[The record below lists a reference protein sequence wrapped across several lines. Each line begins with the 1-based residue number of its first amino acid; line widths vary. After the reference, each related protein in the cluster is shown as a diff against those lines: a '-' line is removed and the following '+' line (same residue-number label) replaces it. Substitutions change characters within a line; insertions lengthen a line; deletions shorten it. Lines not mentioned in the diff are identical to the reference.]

1 VENGWVASPC
11 ARSIAAG
18 GRPPGSPCAPADDAA
33 RSRPTITSARS
44 GPITALSVAEAIRLR
59 KAGAPCYALAVRLR
73 VALLAALI
81 LAVPGVAFTRAQSP
95 ELPIFDTHIHYSA
108 PDWVEYPPERI
119 LGILQKAG
127 IKRALVSST
136 PDDGTLT
143 LHARDPRRIV
153 PILRPYRTRD
163 DIGHWWQDPAV
174 LAYVQERLQK
184 NRGVHRGIGEF
195 HLFGGQT
202 GTFVVKRITELAVQE
217 NIYLHAHS
225 DELAIIELFTI
236 EPRLKVIWAHAG
248 MSSGPQAVGALLDRY
263 PNLWVDLAIRNGD
276 VAPGGT
282 LDPGWRAVFL
292 RHPDRFLAGTDTWVT
307 SRWEAL
313 PGSVAEVRG
322 YLGQLPRDVAERIA
336 FRNAERLFP

>member
-1 VENGWVASPC
+1 VASW
-11 ARSIAAG
+11 IAA
-18 GRPPGSPCAPADDAA
+18 R
-33 RSRPTITSARS
+33 RFTLL
-44 GPITALSVAEAIRLR
+44 ALTL
-59 KAGAPCYALAVRLR
+59 
-73 VALLAALI
+73 VALHAGPL
-81 LAVPGVAFTRAQSP
+81 PAQSP

-108 PDWVEYPPERI
+108 PDWIEYPPARI
-119 LGILQKAG
+119 LGILEKAG

-143 LHARDPRRIV
+143 LYAKDPKRVV

-174 LAYVQERLQK
+174 LAYVQDRLAK
-184 NRGVHRGIGEF
+184 NRGVHKGIGEF

-217 NIYLHAHS
+217 NLYLHAHS
-225 DELAIIELFTI
+225 DELAIIELFTL

-248 MSSGPQAVGALLDRY
+248 MSAGPQAVGALLDRY

-276 VAPGGT
+276 VAPGGM
-282 LDPGWRAVFL
+282 LDAGWRAVFL
-292 RHPDRFLAGTDTWVT
+292 RHPDRFLAGTDTWIT

-313 PGSVAEVRG
+313 PGSVTDVRG
-322 YLGQLPRDVAERIA
+322 YLSQLPRDVAEKIA

>member
-1 VENGWVASPC
+1 M
-11 ARSIAAG
+11 
-18 GRPPGSPCAPADDAA
+18 
-33 RSRPTITSARS
+33 
-44 GPITALSVAEAIRLR
+44 R
-59 KAGAPCYALAVRLR
+59 KATAPCYAPAVRVLTAARLLPLLAV
-73 VALLAALI
+73 VLAALG
-81 LAVPGVAFTRAQSP
+81 AESTRAQGP

-108 PDWVEYPPERI
+108 PDWIEYPPERI
-119 LGILQKAG
+119 LDILQKAG

-136 PDDGTLT
+136 PDDGTLA
-143 LHARDPRRIV
+143 LYAKDPKRIV

-174 LAYVQERLQK
+174 LAYVEGRLSK
-184 NRGVHRGIGEF
+184 NRGVHKGIGEF
-195 HLFGGQT
+195 HLFSGQT
-202 GTFVVKRITELAVQE
+202 GTLVVKRITELAVQE

-236 EPRLKVIWAHAG
+236 EPRLRVIWAHAG
-248 MSSGPQAVGALLDRY
+248 MTSGPQAVGALLDRY
-263 PNLWVDLAIRNGD
+263 QALWVDLAIRNSD

-282 LDPGWRAVFL
+282 LDPGWRALFL

-313 PGSVAEVRG
+313 PGSVTDVRG
-322 YLGQLPRDVAERIA
+322 YLSQLPRDVAEKIA

>member
-1 VENGWVASPC
+1 
-11 ARSIAAG
+11 
-18 GRPPGSPCAPADDAA
+18 
-33 RSRPTITSARS
+33 
-44 GPITALSVAEAIRLR
+44 
-59 KAGAPCYALAVRLR
+59 VRLWTTARR
-73 VALLAALI
+73 VTLV
-81 LAVPGVAFTRAQSP
+81 AVTLTGVSVVPLPAQTP

-108 PDWVEYPPERI
+108 PDWTAYPPDRI
-119 LGILQKAG
+119 LGILRQAG

-143 LHARDPRRIV
+143 LYQKDAKRIV

-163 DIGHWWQDPAV
+163 DIGHWWQDPSV
-174 LAYVQERLQK
+174 LAYVQERLAK
-184 NRGVHRGIGEF
+184 NKGVHKGIGEF

-202 GTFVVKRITELAVQE
+202 GTFVVKRITELAVRE

-225 DELAIIELFTI
+225 DELAIVELFTI
-236 EPRLKVIWAHAG
+236 EPRLRVIWAHAG
-248 MSSGPQAVGALLDRY
+248 MSAGPQAVGALLDRY
-263 PNLWVDLAIRNGD
+263 PTLWVDLAIRNGD

-292 RHPDRFLAGTDTWVT
+292 RHPDRFLAGTDTWMT

-313 PGSVAEVRG
+313 PGSVTEVRG
-322 YLGQLPRDVAERIA
+322 YLAQLPRDVAEKIA

>member
-1 VENGWVASPC
+1 VRW
-11 ARSIAAG
+11 
-18 GRPPGSPCAPADDAA
+18 
-33 RSRPTITSARS
+33 
-44 GPITALSVAEAIRLR
+44 PI
-59 KAGAPCYALAVRLR
+59 AVRLPSLLALAL
-73 VALLAALI
+73 VALGAGA
-81 LAVPGVAFTRAQSP
+81 TRAQSP

-108 PDWVEYPPERI
+108 ADWIEYPPERI

-136 PDDGTLT
+136 PDDGTLALYT
-143 LHARDPRRIV
+143 RDPRRIV

-163 DIGHWWQDPAV
+163 DMGHWWQDPAV
-174 LAYVQERLQK
+174 LAYVQERLAK
-184 NRGVHRGIGEF
+184 HRGVHKGIGEF

-202 GTFVVKRITELAVQE
+202 GTFVIKRITELAVQE
-217 NIYLHAHS
+217 SIYLHAHS
-225 DELAIIELFTI
+225 DELAVVELFTI
-236 EPRLKVIWAHAG
+236 EPRLRVIWAHAG

-263 PNLWVDLAIRNGD
+263 RNLWVDLAIRNGD

-282 LDPGWRAVFL
+282 LDPGWRALFL

-313 PGSVAEVRG
+313 PGSVTEVRG
-322 YLGQLPRDVAERIA
+322 YLGQLPRDVAEKIA